1 MLCMVYRPGG
11 WWFIVVLLAA
21 RVCGGEELAFEAAP
35 LSLGCEE
42 LPAIESLALPHWF
55 GQSQATEPQP
65 QPQEPVVPNI
75 AMPQD
80 RLSQFDPLRIDSESR
95 IPEVFA
101 KNRGLNAFGL
111 FEVQGYVWEQRDDA
125 LGRTTFWG
133 AGSDDAFDSRFR
145 RNSLWTDEAD
155 LFRSTG
161 PGVPGPSGFGE
172 QRSTGVHI
180 ILTLPGSSK

>member
-1 MLCMVYRPGG
+1 MLYMVYRSGG

-21 RVCGGEELAFEAAP
+21 RACGGEELAFEAAP
-35 LSLGCEE
+35 LSLGRAE
-42 LPAIESLALPHWF
+42 LPAIESLALPQWF
-55 GQSQATEPQP
+55 GQSQAVEPQP
-65 QPQEPVVPNI
+65 QQPVVPDT
-75 AMPQD
+75 ARPQD
-80 RLSQFDPLRIDSESR
+80 RLSQFDPLRIDTASD

-101 KNRGLNAFGL
+101 QDRGLNAFGL

-145 RNSLWTDEAD
+145 RTSLWSDEAD